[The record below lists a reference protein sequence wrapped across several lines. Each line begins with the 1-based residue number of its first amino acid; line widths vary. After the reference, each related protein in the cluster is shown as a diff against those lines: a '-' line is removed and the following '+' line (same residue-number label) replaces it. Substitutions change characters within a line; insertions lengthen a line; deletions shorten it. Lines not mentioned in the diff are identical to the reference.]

1 MEKRG
6 KGREKKWVINLQL
19 ASTQKPKNFVKE
31 INVLYINNKD
41 VTSI

>member
-6 KGREKKWVINLQL
+6 EGREKWVISLQL
-19 ASTQKPKNFVKE
+19 ASTQKPRNFVRE
-31 INVLYINNKD
+31 TNVLYINNKD